1 MTTTNNTKALIES
14 VKETLTQD
22 GDLLRNII
30 QQVLQE
36 MLEAEMDQVLGETT
50 HDTGHGSPLER
61 GEYRYG

>member
-14 VKETLTQD
+14 VKEILTQD

-36 MLEAEMDQVLGETT
+36 MLEAEIDQALGV
-50 HDTGHGSPLER
+50 GKSER
-61 GEYRYG
+61 KC